1 MILKRLQLTYK
12 KETILEVSSVFFEI
26 IYDEF
31 GMLKTYEGSV
41 QQRLRFLIWNLGKV

>member
-31 GMLKTYEGSV
+31 GMLETNEGCV
-41 QQRLRFLIWNLGKV
+41 LTRFALLDI